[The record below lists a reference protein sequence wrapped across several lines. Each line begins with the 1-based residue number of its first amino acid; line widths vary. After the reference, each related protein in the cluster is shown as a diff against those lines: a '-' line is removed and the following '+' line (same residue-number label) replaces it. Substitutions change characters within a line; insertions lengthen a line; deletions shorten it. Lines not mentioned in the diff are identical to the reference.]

1 MDYKCHVGLFIF
13 LGFYLITT
21 KIWNKGLNPIP
32 GTPRRAHRYAT
43 KITTETIPTP
53 AHVPLAHSGYRLTT
67 GTSSSNLR
75 HLGAL

>member
-1 MDYKCHVGLFIF
+1 MDYECHVGLFLF

-43 KITTETIPTP
+43 RISMETFPTP
-53 AHVPLAHSGYRLTT
+53 AHAP
-67 GTSSSNLR
+67 
-75 HLGAL
+75 